1 MMAYLSPYTAYKNS
15 GVPWLGRIPA
25 HWTQAP
31 GRACYREKKLPNTGM
46 RETTVLSL
54 SYGQIVVKPP
64 EKLHGLV
71 PASFETYQIIDPGDI
86 VVRPTDLQND
96 WNSLRFGL
104 SRQRGIITSAYICLH
119 TEDLITREYGHVLLH
134 AYDLKKVFYGLGSGL
149 RQNLDWRDF
158 KYLPCLVP
166 PPDEQHAITRYLDH
180 IDRRIR
186 RYIRAKRKLI
196 ALLEEQKQAVIHRA
210 VTGQIDVRTG
220 RPYPAYKPSGV
231 EWLGDVPEHW
241 EMCRLKN
248 VAQVQTGLT
257 LGKNYGSSGL
267 TEYPYLRVA
276 NVQSGFLDL
285 KHVATVRIPHTEAA
299 GCQLQYGDVLMTEG
313 GDRDKLGRGCV
324 WYGEI
329 EGCLHQNHVFAVRAD
344 PARLLPEFLVLLM
357 TSGHGR
363 SYFEQTAKQTT
374 NLASTNSTTLRAFPL
389 FLPDISEQRLL
400 LDQVVNQTESFI
412 QASAATQR
420 EIALLREYRTRLI
433 ADVVTGQVDVRA
445 AAAQLPA
452 EVEEFDALD
461 EAEAE
466 LVEDVE
472 GESQVMAG

>member
-241 EMCRLKN
+241 DTRPAKYRFREVDERSLTGDEELLSVSHITGVTLRSQKN
-248 VAQVQTGLT
+248 ITMFMAASYVGHKRCQPGDLVINTMWAWMGALGIAKQTGLVSPS
-257 LGKNYGSSGL
+257 YGV
-267 TEYPYLRVA
+267 YRP
-276 NVQSGFLDL
+276 
-285 KHVATVRIPHTEAA
+285 
-299 GCQLQYGDVLMTEG
+299 
-313 GDRDKLGRGCV
+313 
-324 WYGEI
+324 
-329 EGCLHQNHVFAVRAD
+329 LHNST
-344 PARLLPEFLVLLM
+344 LLPEYADRLLRIRPYVDEYI
-357 TSGHGR
+357 GR
-363 SYFEQTAKQTT
+363 STGIRSSRLRLYPEQFLRIHIVCPSVNEQRSILDHIADETNSL
-374 NLASTNSTTLRAFPL
+374 NLAIER
-389 FLPDISEQRLL
+389 
-400 LDQVVNQTESFI
+400 
-412 QASAATQR
+412 TQR

-452 EVEEFDALD
+452 EAEEFDALD

-466 LVEDVE
+466 LVEDEE